1 MAPASPPSA
10 VDAALRS
17 KSLEPLVELG
27 DRLASKVGNL
37 ANDAVEALVAAP
49 VVTVRAFGR
58 LLESRALEVL
68 DALDSDPP
76 DPTFAPADPDAV
88 AHLAN
93 LRHRALAAAAVL
105 VRRALDHCGAAAPD
119 AFRPAAVLLHDRVL
133 LSVPGRFPH
142 GVVDAVSAACEH
154 WWLSEK
160 PGRELLVPKT
170 ISHLVVQALSSGKG
184 SEVKRLHAASRA
196 LELFEWRDD
205 ESVASL
211 KRLLL
216 RCAFAPQF
224 LRVPDGRR
232 FLSFLFT
239 LDPAFTRDLMAI
251 VRNQIPAGRRSVL
264 DAYGDVLF
272 RAWRDA
278 GTECMDEIE
287 RAGVQDL
294 AERAI
299 LASTPRMNANV
310 RAVLDGFHAR
320 KARGGVD
327 AALLRLYSPV
337 LFRALSAANPAVR
350 RNACALL
357 VDAFPLQDP
366 YEDVEETD
374 ALLSRQM
381 GHLRRLMED
390 DSPAVRAAAAEG
402 ACRVLNAYWELIP
415 ARTTASILDALVNDT
430 ARDASAVSVRVAA
443 LEGLAR
449 LVDNPM
455 AQPVLKA
462 ALPRLAPLIGD
473 SAARVRCALA
483 DVLLAVKSVRSM
495 HFYDIVPLEHL
506 LLALGGGG
514 GDAVAARVT
523 RLLTPT
529 YMPSGKS
536 PGDAAT
542 RLAAL
547 VARDPDA
554 AAAMCRHA
562 VKEGTPVHV
571 AEATCRAVASRL
583 AASGE
588 REESGEE
595 RVKGGKREESDE
607 ERVKGGLRD
616 RDGTVDGTTTPAEKP
631 LSTAEW
637 TGNARTLAALVA
649 SIRDE
654 AVSAASAAEKNDGDG
669 DAAIADAPLTASA
682 AAAMVAAAPTRAG
695 RAHALRA
702 AAAAAAVASARGRT
716 FTTSSC
722 PRLHALRRRLLDE
735 VRALESAPAPGSED
749 ETALAASLSALCAW
763 GDADAL
769 ADVVGG
775 ALLDAADE
783 IEEALAA
790 ADADAERSL
799 VEEGDHSRR
808 QPLGA
813 RLLDHVSAWA
823 SRADAARRCVRLLLR
838 DDDARAA
845 LIAAG
850 ALEPL
855 DEACRA
861 HAAALASDPR
871 AAAAA
876 PAAAA
881 DAVAARAKIAAHL
894 ALAEGVA
901 DDAAEAL
908 AELVRWAEDDEDVP
922 AVVLASTAGACS
934 EYAELGLLEN
944 REDVAVAAAS
954 FGTRAFAS
962 LVEGGDPSD
971 GGARARGV
979 NAAFARFAV
988 NLAAPRADGVV
999 AKRALASAEATAKA
1013 LATRGASS
1021 DEAAAAL
1028 APALPTL
1035 LRGMLRRR
1043 RKRAGREE
1051 DADAPV
1057 EWLRPVAVNAAATL
1071 ERTRAKE
1078 RADGDET
1085 SSSRGLAEA
1094 TLASA
1099 RLPATRA
1106 ALAAAFASLAKG
1118 AVKDGIADVAEG
1130 ATAML
1135 ARLDVGALPA
1145 AAVQV

>member
-366 YEDVEETD
+366 DEDVEETD

-473 SAARVRCALA
+473 GAARVRCALA

-571 AEATCRAVASRL
+571 AEATCRAVAARL

-595 RVKGGKREESDE
+595 RVKGGKREES
-607 ERVKGGLRD
+607 ER
-616 RDGTVDGTTTPAEKP
+616 
-631 LSTAEW
+631 
-637 TGNARTLAALVA
+637 NA
-649 SIRDE
+649 
-654 AVSAASAAEKNDGDG
+654 
-669 DAAIADAPLTASA
+669 
-682 AAAMVAAAPTRAG
+682 
-695 RAHALRA
+695 
-702 AAAAAAVASARGRT
+702 
-716 FTTSSC
+716 
-722 PRLHALRRRLLDE
+722 
-735 VRALESAPAPGSED
+735 
-749 ETALAASLSALCAW
+749 
-763 GDADAL
+763 
-769 ADVVGG
+769 
-775 ALLDAADE
+775 
-783 IEEALAA
+783 
-790 ADADAERSL
+790 
-799 VEEGDHSRR
+799 
-808 QPLGA
+808 
-813 RLLDHVSAWA
+813 
-823 SRADAARRCVRLLLR
+823 
-838 DDDARAA
+838 
-845 LIAAG
+845 
-850 ALEPL
+850 
-855 DEACRA
+855 
-861 HAAALASDPR
+861 
-871 AAAAA
+871 
-876 PAAAA
+876 
-881 DAVAARAKIAAHL
+881 
-894 ALAEGVA
+894 
-901 DDAAEAL
+901 
-908 AELVRWAEDDEDVP
+908 
-922 AVVLASTAGACS
+922 
-934 EYAELGLLEN
+934 
-944 REDVAVAAAS
+944 
-954 FGTRAFAS
+954 
-962 LVEGGDPSD
+962 
-971 GGARARGV
+971 
-979 NAAFARFAV
+979 
-988 NLAAPRADGVV
+988 
-999 AKRALASAEATAKA
+999 
-1013 LATRGASS
+1013 
-1021 DEAAAAL
+1021 
-1028 APALPTL
+1028 
-1035 LRGMLRRR
+1035 
-1043 RKRAGREE
+1043 
-1051 DADAPV
+1051 
-1057 EWLRPVAVNAAATL
+1057 
-1071 ERTRAKE
+1071 
-1078 RADGDET
+1078 
-1085 SSSRGLAEA
+1085 
-1094 TLASA
+1094 
-1099 RLPATRA
+1099 
-1106 ALAAAFASLAKG
+1106 
-1118 AVKDGIADVAEG
+1118 
-1130 ATAML
+1130 
-1135 ARLDVGALPA
+1135 
-1145 AAVQV
+1145 